1 MSGNGLISLDRL
13 KSLIEINT
21 RINLNYADPD
31 TLLVSILES
40 AMLMVKCEAASLL
53 LVRKEIDSLEFY
65 ISLGPKNSEVKKI
78 LVEKESIAG
87 WVAENCESVII
98 NDVNSDPRFNSTVQ
112 NMTKYVTR
120 NMIAFPMSVKGDCV
134 GVIELINKENNGDF
148 TADDLEILELLGEQ
162 AAVAYQNALRYRKN
176 KVQLNALQYVVDA
189 GKDYHP
195 FIARNPLV
203 LSLIENIKRASAIN
217 SSVLITGESGVGKE
231 LFAEQIHLL
240 SNRKN
245 KPFVRVSCASLS
257 PSLLES
263 EFFGHVKGAFTDAVS
278 ARKGRFEMAD
288 GGTIFL
294 DEIGELP
301 FDLQAKFLRVIQE
314 KSLSALVLAI
324 RFQLM

>member
-1 MSGNGLISLDRL
+1 MSGNSLISLDRL

-53 LVRKEIDSLEFY
+53 LVRKEINSLEFY

-87 WVAENCESVII
+87 WVAENCQSVII

-112 NMTKYVTR
+112 NTTKYVTR
-120 NMIAFPMSVKGDCV
+120 NMIAFPMSVKGECV
-134 GVIELINKENNGDF
+134 GVIELINKANNGDF

-245 KPFVRVSCASLS
+245 NPFVRVS
-257 PSLLES
+257 
-263 EFFGHVKGAFTDAVS
+263 
-278 ARKGRFEMAD
+278 
-288 GGTIFL
+288 
-294 DEIGELP
+294 
-301 FDLQAKFLRVIQE
+301 
-314 KSLSALVLAI
+314 
-324 RFQLM
+324 